1 MSGVTLA
8 NLLDDAALFSF
19 EHQLHLMDVVGDR
32 PWSVD
37 LRAGRFTFTG
47 EQPIECSAVHLLGS
61 AAPGPQSWLWS
72 WGNPAG
78 YPETVTGLAQSAR
91 DFGIHHRISEL
102 ANVEVPFAALPGT
115 PTQAEGAVNT
125 FMDACKAISGAWTA
139 YNGPVGGGTRAAFL
153 IEHPL
158 FQLPAPAAPR
168 ITRVLQQGLTEFP
181 LNDHRRALHA
191 YANHRGLTITWSADY
206 TQSTVTGPGFTA
218 TLTFDE
224 LARTKSIDVQMG
236 H

>member
-1 MSGVTLA
+1 MSDVTLA

-19 EHQLHLMDVVGDR
+19 EHQLHLADLVGDR

-47 EQPIECSAVHLLGS
+47 DQPIECTAVHLLGS

-78 YPETVTGLAQSAR
+78 YPGTVTGLASSAR
-91 DFGIHHRISEL
+91 DFGIRYHISEL
-102 ANVEVPFAALPGT
+102 ADVEVPFAALPGT
-115 PTQAEGAVNT
+115 PTVAEGAVNT
-125 FMDACKAISGAWTA
+125 FMDACKAVSERWTA

-153 IEHPL
+153 IEHPS

-168 ITRVLQQGLTEFP
+168 LARVLQQGLTQFP
-181 LNDHRRALHA
+181 LTDHRRALHA
-191 YANHRGLTITWSADY
+191 YANHRGLGITWSPDHSR
-206 TQSTVTGPGFTA
+206 STVTTTGFTA
-218 TLTFDE
+218 ELTFDE
-224 LARTKSIDVQMG
+224 LARTKSIDIQMG
-236 H
+236 